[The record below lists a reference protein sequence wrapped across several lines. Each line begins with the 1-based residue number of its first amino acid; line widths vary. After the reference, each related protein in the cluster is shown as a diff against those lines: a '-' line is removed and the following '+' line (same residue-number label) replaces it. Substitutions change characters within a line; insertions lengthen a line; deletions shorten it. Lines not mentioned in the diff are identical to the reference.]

1 MSDIYFNVFTLGLLF
16 IYLHKRLPRLQ
27 DEMRIFF
34 LDQKM
39 VHKID
44 FNEN

>member
-34 LDQKM
+34 GSEDGT
-39 VHKID
+39 
-44 FNEN
+44 